1 MEECSKC
8 GKPSFIVNRKR
19 MLCDDCNYF
28 RMHGMTRLDAFKHKE
43 SQKQYK
49 LPVKK
54 KTAVKTNVKRSETL
68 LKDRETYRKVFS
80 SKPNECEEC
89 GTQLPDVF
97 EDEKGSIAYVVQYSH
112 ILGKAAYPEFRHDPR
127 NFNRLCFNCHRKY
140 EDGDSRETMKIFANN
155 QVIIQTLFNERNER
169 SSQSSL

>member
-8 GKPSFIVNRKR
+8 GKPRFIVNRKR

-89 GTQLPDVF
+89 GTQLPDIF
-97 EDEKGSIAYVVQYSH
+97 EDEKGSMIYVVQYSH
-112 ILGKAAYPEFRHDPR
+112 ILGKAAWGEYRHEYW
-127 NFNRLCFNCHRKY
+127 NFQRLCFGCHQIWEFGDRKKMKTY
-140 EDGDSRETMKIFANN
+140 DSNK
-155 QVIIQTLFNERNER
+155 
-169 SSQSSL
+169 QSILKHTGRDLVK